1 MALLSNAGSFPPIK
15 FSYFE
20 NEFGSNP
27 TRSIGAYRV
36 SETIGGLTVPT
47 IGWTATKSMPIPNSG
62 TIKFSDFYRK
72 MAITVVDLH
81 SGDATTRKSIRNEY
95 NADNVRVVGGFRSR
109 PSDTGED
116 SGDGCVRGKYV
127 IARVNK
133 TIGSVKED
141 DDKSKV
147 ALRTGAWD
155 ANTELEI
162 NIGSDGKLFG
172 AGGDGGNG
180 GHGHDPKGSGGAGV
194 KNNAP
199 NNATS
204 ALGIEYFSGNAT
216 KIINGGRIQCG
227 YGGGGGGGHAAKD
240 PDKGKCS
247 TCDPSQGGSGGGGG
261 AGYPNGSGGTGSTAG
276 TGGND
281 GNNSTNTVH
290 GDGGTA
296 TTNNEGARPGRATGG
311 AGGDGAD
318 QNQSASQGENSSG
331 SYGGQDEAN
340 GGAIGYNGDA
350 IRVVSGSGSY
360 SLSGNAAIGSVVTGS
375 TVS

>member
-47 IGWTATKSMPIPNSG
+47 IGWTKFGSAPIPNSG
-62 TIKFSDFYRK
+62 AIKFSDFYRK
-72 MAITVVDLH
+72 MAITVVDLY
-81 SGDATTRKSIRNEY
+81 SGGATTRKSIRNEF
-95 NADNVRVVGGFRSR
+95 NSGNVRVVGGFGSINTG
-109 PSDTGED
+109 DTAAPNGP
-116 SGDGCVRGKYV
+116 GTVRGKYV
-127 IARVNK
+127 IARVNR
-133 TIGSVKED
+133 TIGSEKKD
-141 DDKSKV
+141 NNKSRV
-147 ALRTGAWD
+147 ALRTGGWD
-155 ANTELEI
+155 ADTELEI

-180 GHGHDPKGSGGAGV
+180 GWGHDPKGSGGAGV
-194 KNNAP
+194 RNNAP

-240 PDKGKCS
+240 PDKS
-247 TCDPSQGGSGGGGG
+247 MTDPSQGGSGGGGG
-261 AGYPNGSGGTGSTAG
+261 AGYPNGSGGTASSSGV
-276 TGGND
+276 GGNN
-281 GNNSTNTVH
+281 GQNSTNTVH
-290 GDGGTA
+290 GNGGTA
-296 TTNNEGARPGRATGG
+296 VTNPAKGGVAVGG
-311 AGGDGAD
+311 AGGDGGD
-318 QNQSASQGENSSG
+318 PSQTASQGGNSSG
-331 SYGGQDEAN
+331 SYGGQHEAN
-340 GGAIGYNGDA
+340 GGNFGYNGDA

-360 SLSGNAAIGSVVTGS
+360 SLSGNAAIGNVVTGS
-375 TVS
+375 SVS

>member
-36 SETIGGLTVPT
+36 SETIDGLTVPT
-47 IGWTATKSMPIPNSG
+47 IGWTKFGSAPIPNSG

-72 MAITVVDLH
+72 MAITVVDLY
-81 SGDATTRKSIRNEY
+81 SGNASTRESIRGKFNSG
-95 NADNVRVVGGFRSR
+95 NVRVVGGFGSINTG
-109 PSDTGED
+109 DTAAPNGP
-116 SGDGCVRGKYV
+116 GTVRGKYV

-133 TIGSVKED
+133 KIGSEKKD
-141 DDKSKV
+141 NDKSRV
-147 ALRTGAWD
+147 ALRTGPWD

-162 NIGSDGKLFG
+162 NIGSSGEIYG

-240 PDKGKCS
+240 PDKS

-261 AGYPNGSGGTGSTAG
+261 AGFPNGSGGIASSSGI
-276 TGGND
+276 GGNN
-281 GNNSTNTVH
+281 GQNSTNEVH
-290 GDGGTA
+290 GNGGTA
-296 TTNNEGARPGRATGG
+296 VNRTACNTDTTGG
-311 AGGDGAD
+311 AGGDGGD
-318 QNQSASQGENSSG
+318 QNQAASQGGNSNG

-340 GGAIGYNGDA
+340 GGNFGYNGDA

-360 SLSGNAAIGSVVTGS
+360 SLSGNAVLGNVVTGS

>member
-20 NEFGSNP
+20 NEFGTNP

-47 IGWTATKSMPIPNSG
+47 IGWTNQGSAPIPNSG

-72 MAITVVDLH
+72 MAIIVVDLH
-81 SGDATTRKSIRNEY
+81 SGSATTRESVRGQFNSG
-95 NADNVRVVGGFRSR
+95 NVRVVGGFGSINTG
-109 PSDTGED
+109 DTAAPNGA
-116 SGDGCVRGKYV
+116 GTVRGKYV
-127 IARVNK
+127 IGRVNK
-133 TIGSVKED
+133 KIGSEKRD
-141 DDKSKV
+141 DDKSRV
-147 ALRTGAWD
+147 GLRSGPWD

-162 NIGSDGKLFG
+162 NIGSSGEIYG

-180 GHGHDPKGSGGAGV
+180 GYNCDGG
-194 KNNAP
+194 NNAP

-240 PDKGKCS
+240 PDKS
-247 TCDPSQGGSGGGGG
+247 FNDPSQGGSGGGGG
-261 AGYPNGSGGTGSTAG
+261 AGFPNGSGGQGASPGNGGANGS
-276 TGGND
+276 
-281 GNNSTNTVH
+281 NSTDQVH
-290 GDGGTA
+290 GDGGPA
-296 TTNNEGARPGRATGG
+296 NSNGVATGG
-311 AGGDGAD
+311 KGGDGAD
-318 QNQSASQGENSSG
+318 PNQSAENGGNSSG
-331 SYGGQDEAN
+331 SYGGSCQAQ
-340 GGAIGYNGDA
+340 GGSKGYDGDA

-360 SLSGNAAIGSVVTGS
+360 SLSGNAAIGNVVTS
-375 TVS
+375 SSVS

>member
-15 FSYFE
+15 FSYIE
-20 NEFGSNP
+20 NEFGTATPN
-27 TRSIGAYRV
+27 RSLGSYRV
-36 SETIGGLTVPT
+36 SETIDGLTIPT
-47 IGWTATKSMPIPNSG
+47 IGWTKFGSAPIPNSG

-72 MAITVVDLH
+72 MAIIVVDLY
-81 SGDATTRKSIRNEY
+81 SGSASTRESVRGQFNSG
-95 NADNVRVVGGFRSR
+95 NVRVVGGFGSINTG
-109 PSDTGED
+109 DTAAPNGP
-116 SGDGCVRGKYV
+116 GTVRGKYV
-127 IARVNK
+127 IGRVNK
-133 TIGSVKED
+133 KIGSEKRD
-141 DDKSKV
+141 NDKSRV
-147 ALRTGAWD
+147 ALRTGPWD

-162 NIGSDGKLFG
+162 NIGSSGEIYG
-172 AGGDGGNG
+172 AGGNG
-180 GHGHDPKGSGGAGV
+180 GNAGYNCDGG
-194 KNNAP
+194 NNAP

-281 GNNSTNTVH
+281 GNDSTNTVH
-290 GDGGTA
+290 GDGGAA

-318 QNQSASQGENSSG
+318 PNQAASQGGNSSG
-331 SYGGQDEAN
+331 SYGGQNEAN

-350 IRVVSGSGSY
+350 IRVISGSGSY
-360 SLSGNAAIGSVVTGS
+360 SVSGNAAIGNVVTGS

>member
-47 IGWTATKSMPIPNSG
+47 IGWTKFGSAPIPNSG
-62 TIKFSDFYRK
+62 AIKFSDFYRK
-72 MAITVVDLH
+72 MAIIVVDLH
-81 SGDATTRKSIRNEY
+81 SGSATTRKNVRSEFNSG
-95 NADNVRVVGGFRSR
+95 NVRVVGGFGSINTG
-109 PSDTGED
+109 DTAAPNGP
-116 SGDGCVRGKYV
+116 GTVRGKYV

-133 TIGSVKED
+133 TIGSVKRNNN
-141 DDKSKV
+141 KSRV
-147 ALRTGAWD
+147 ALRTGGWD

-162 NIGSDGKLFG
+162 NIGSDGKLYG

-180 GHGHDPKGSGGAGV
+180 GMGHDPKGSGGAGV
-194 KNNAP
+194 RNNAP

-240 PDKGKCS
+240 PDKS

-261 AGYPNGSGGTGSTAG
+261 AGYPNGSGGIASNSGE
-276 TGGND
+276 GGNN
-281 GNNSTNTVH
+281 GQNSTNTVH
-290 GDGGTA
+290 GNGGSAVNRTSCG
-296 TTNNEGARPGRATGG
+296 TNTTGG
-311 AGGDGAD
+311 AGGDGGD
-318 QNQSASQGENSSG
+318 PNQAAQQGGNSNG

-340 GGAIGYNGDA
+340 GGNFGYNGDA
-350 IRVVSGSGSY
+350 IRVVSGGGSY
-360 SLSGNAAIGSVVTGS
+360 TVSGNAAIGNVVTGS
-375 TVS
+375 SVS

>member
-1 MALLSNAGSFPPIK
+1 M
-15 FSYFE
+15 E

-27 TRSIGAYRV
+27 TRSLGAYRV

-62 TIKFSDFYRK
+62 PIKFSDFYRK
-72 MAITVVDLH
+72 MLITVVDLH
-81 SGDATTRKSIRNEY
+81 SGGETLRQNIRNNY
-95 NADNVRVVGGFRSR
+95 NANNVRVVGGFRSR
-109 PSDTGED
+109 PTDTGED
-116 SGDGCVRGKYV
+116 SGAGCVRGKYV

-133 TIGSVKED
+133 KIGSVKASN
-141 DDKSKV
+141 DKSKV
-147 ALRTGAWD
+147 ALRTGSWD

-162 NIGSDGKLFG
+162 NIGSSGEIYG

-240 PDKGKCS
+240 PDKS
-247 TCDPSQGGSGGGGG
+247 FTDPSQGGSGGGGG
-261 AGYPNGSGGTGSTAG
+261 AGYPNGSGGTASTSG
-276 TGGND
+276 NGGND
-281 GNNSTNTVH
+281 GNNSTNEQH
-290 GDGGTA
+290 G
-296 TTNNEGARPGRATGG
+296 TGG
-311 AGGDGAD
+311 AAESNWVAVGGVGGDGAD
-318 QNQSASQGENSSG
+318 PSQVAEQGGNSSG
-331 SYGGQDEAN
+331 SYGGQYQAN

-360 SLSGNAAIGSVVTGS
+360 SLSGNAAIGNVVTS
-375 TVS
+375 SSVS